1 MRNIYN
7 PTLPYGFQKV
17 NDDPIP
23 PEPMPTNYIPEYA
36 DVSQVPGTVD
46 YFCYTGPTIEGY
58 THGYFYERHEVTPA
72 VVDVETYTI
81 PASGPYIDVFQDIN
95 GTKKGRY
102 YLIEDYK
109 YLAEMRA
116 KYNRLNFFV
125 GNTKETTDGKN
136 YQTGPYALVEVGDC
150 AYCKDDKTNHT
161 VVALSSNYPDYP
173 RWIDLSNGVRITDYG
188 SSGGSTQTMDAF
200 VNSDGDII
208 FWSTAMQTLLSNK
221 LVEVPE
227 AVPFK
232 TPGLYAIPN
241 IFSTDYFEH
250 RYLQEAQTITVTT
263 VITPAVDEWQQTDTQ
278 PRDQQKT
285 KLSEFTDDLGDEPA
299 HTHKQYSTH
308 DETIKSIN
316 DIIMMNEDWFSYGIE
331 FDTTVSSPTCTRI
344 GNMALHRDCPIQNN
358 MRGCLLDDNGKVLKY
373 LNPQDWRGEVRD
385 GSQGQVMGEIPSYY
399 AKFETVGTKR
409 RVRLSEYALKGYF
422 KIPVRYVSAYE
433 AALERST
440 GKLASVVN
448 LTEDYRGGDNTAAWD
463 GTYRSLLGR
472 PATVMS
478 RTAYRNAAK
487 ARNTSIDNWTC
498 YLYQVNR
505 ELYWLFAVE
514 YATLNS
520 QADYTAQ
527 RTPEGYRKGGLG
539 QGVDNWNWDVWNAYN
554 NANPFVNCG
563 YTDEFGNATGVK
575 NYTALKADGTAQ
587 YISPVPRY
595 HGIENPFG
603 HIWKW
608 SDGINIRINPG
619 DGLSECFVADDP
631 SVFSDSGY
639 TGYTYIGNEARTD
652 GYIKDIIFGE
662 HGEIMPTAV
671 GGSSTTYYCDYHHTN
686 IPSATQLRGLLLGGA
701 AHNGASCGFVHST
714 SFNVPSS
721 TWTNVGSRLCFITK
735 EQ

>member
-1 MRNIYN
+1 M
-7 PTLPYGFQKV
+7 PGSKGPEYGFFVPEFSSVENIPAEV
-17 NDDPIP
+17 N
-23 PEPMPTNYIPEYA
+23 
-36 DVSQVPGTVD
+36 

-58 THGYFYERHEVTPA
+58 THGYFYERYEVTPA
-72 VVDVETYTI
+72 VVDEETYTI
-81 PASGPYIDVFQDIN
+81 PARTRYIKITDGNRGKPTGI
-95 GTKKGRY
+95 Y
-102 YLIEDYK
+102 YYIPDYK
-109 YLAEMRA
+109 YVADIKERYNNRILFFQSRCDGDDGKKYILPDGTTGESIVRVGDIAWDAATMSEYHVTAILPKPYGGVLYKLDNGVTLDITGGNGSLGRCDAYVKESGEVVFYDEAWPGGVGVELREGSEYAGEPAVYAYWPFHDFRGFEMR
-116 KYNRLNFFV
+116 Y
-125 GNTKETTDGKN
+125 TEEEISET
-136 YQTGPYALVEVGDC
+136 
-150 AYCKDDKTNHT
+150 
-161 VVALSSNYPDYP
+161 
-173 RWIDLSNGVRITDYG
+173 VRTEI
-188 SSGGSTQTMDAF
+188 S
-200 VNSDGDII
+200 
-208 FWSTAMQTLLSNK
+208 
-221 LVEVPE
+221 
-227 AVPFK
+227 
-232 TPGLYAIPN
+232 
-241 IFSTDYFEH
+241 
-250 RYLQEAQTITVTT
+250 
-263 VITPAVDEWQQTDTQ
+263 PAVMGWRQVDTQ

-331 FDTTVSSPTCTRI
+331 FDTMVSSPTCTRI

-358 MRGCLLDDNGKVLKY
+358 MRGCLLDDNGKVVKY
-373 LNPQDWRGEVRD
+373 LNPQDWRDEVRD
-385 GSQGQVMGEIPSYY
+385 GSQGQVMVEIPSYY

-554 NANPFVNCG
+554 NVNPFVYCG
-563 YTDEFGNATGVK
+563 FTDEYGNATGVK
-575 NYTALKADGTAQ
+575 NYTALKADGSTQ
-587 YISPVPRY
+587 YTSPVPRY

-608 SDGINIRINPG
+608 CDGINIRTNPG

-639 TGYTYIGNEARTD
+639 TGYTYVGNEARTD

-662 HGEIMPTAV
+662 HGEIMPSAV
-671 GGSSTTYYCDYHHTN
+671 GGSNTTYYCDYHHTN
-686 IPSATQLRGLLLGGA
+686 IPTATQLRGLLLGGLA
-701 AHNGASCGFVHST
+701 NHWTYCGSVNSD
-714 SFNVPSS
+714 SGNVPSNAWAS
-721 TWTNVGSRLCFITK
+721 VGSRLCFITK

>member
-1 MRNIYN
+1 MGKQIKN
-7 PTLPYGFQKV
+7 PLLGRGFQLITGATPPKGGAFVPALDSVV
-17 NDDPIP
+17 NIPDDVQFF
-23 PEPMPTNYIPEYA
+23 YY
-36 DVSQVPGTVD
+36 D
-46 YFCYTGPTIEGY
+46 GPTIEGY
-58 THGYFYERHEVTPA
+58 THGYFYERYEVTPA

-81 PASGPYIDVFQDIN
+81 PANTRYIKIN
-95 GTKKGRY
+95 DGSKGKPTGIY
-102 YLIEDYK
+102 YYIPDYK
-109 YLAEMRA
+109 YVADIKERYDNRVLFFKSNCLGDDGNYYALPDGSSPVSIVKVNDIAWNAE
-116 KYNRLNFFV
+116 
-125 GNTKETTDGKN
+125 TKEEYRVTEI
-136 YQTGPYALVEVGDC
+136 L
-150 AYCKDDKTNHT
+150 
-161 VVALSSNYPDYP
+161 P
-173 RWIDLSNGVRITDYG
+173 RQYGGVLYKLENGVTLDI
-188 SSGGSTQTMDAF
+188 SGGNGSMGRCDAYVKDSGEVVF
-200 VNSDGDII
+200 YDEA
-208 FWSTAMQTLLSNK
+208 WSGAVG
-221 LVEVPE
+221 VELRESLWTGQP
-227 AVPFK
+227 AVYAYWPFH
-232 TPGLYAIPN
+232 
-241 IFSTDYFEH
+241 DYRGFEK
-250 RYLQEAQTITVTT
+250 RYTEEEITETVRT
-263 VITPAVDEWQQTDTQ
+263 VISPAVMGWRQADTQ

-285 KLSEFTDDLGDEPA
+285 KLSEFTDDLGDEPT

-358 MRGCLLDDNGKVLKY
+358 MRGCLLDDNGKVVKY

-385 GSQGQVMGEIPSYY
+385 GSQGQVMVEIPSYY

-448 LTEDYRGGDNTAAWD
+448 LTEDYRGGNNTADWD

-527 RTPEGYRKGGLG
+527 RTPEGYCQGGLG
-539 QGVDNWNWDVWNAYN
+539 QGVDNWNWDVWTDYN
-554 NANPFVNCG
+554 NATPFVNCG
-563 YTDEFGNATGVK
+563 FTDEYGNATGVK
-575 NYTALKADGTAQ
+575 NYTALKADGSTQ
-587 YISPVPRY
+587 YTSPVPRY

-608 SDGINIRINPG
+608 CDGINIRINPG

-652 GYIKDIIFGE
+652 GYIKDIIFVE
-662 HGEIMPTAV
+662 HGELMPSVV

-686 IPSATQLRGLLLGGA
+686 IPTATQLRGLLLGGSA
-701 AHNGASCGFVHST
+701 DYGTHCGFVFSHSYH
-714 SFNVPSS
+714 VPSN
-721 TWTNVGSRLCFITK
+721 TWTSVGSRLCFITK